1 MDNGRMSLDVATNPF
16 QRGAGSFPPVL
27 AGRQAE
33 LAALGRIVDGLRDG
47 SLKQTIHLM
56 QAPRGLGKTVLLQAL
71 ESAAGDQPESVDIV
85 RLSAGSFP
93 ALNALAALVTP
104 AAPIWRRVPRWLA
117 SLSMFGVRQG
127 TSEQA
132 RPWACSG
139 RKPKARFRLAPQIQW
154 LTPSNLA
161 AHPCAAL
168 GKLLIR
174 ASPERPSTESAF
186 DSLELALARRS
197 QRPLLLAIDE
207 AHVMPPDI
215 CRMLLNTFQNLAG
228 KARCALLLIG
238 TPVLKPFLLSGEV
251 NASFAERAPVLVPG
265 LLSPSDSLLAL
276 RVPQWSAWTVDDAVL
291 EEVVVDSLGYPFFLQ
306 LWGEQ
311 LWEAGVEAKTVDR
324 AVLATARRGVDAV
337 RDDFYAARFDEFE
350 SFANKHGMDRDA
362 LLAAVQKIAPHVS
375 SLEAAISTGPLNRLL
390 QEADLTS
397 DEATFAKRCMIDNG
411 FLTRT
416 GDDWRAAIPSLAT
429 YICTHPR

>member
-56 QAPRGLGKTVLLQAL
+56 QAPRGLGKTVLLQAM
-71 ESAAGDQPESVDIV
+71 ESAAADQPESVDIV

-93 ALNALAALVTP
+93 ALNALAALVAPP
-104 AAPIWRRVPRWLA
+104 APVWRRVPRWLA
-117 SLSMFGVRQG
+117 SLSMFGVR
-127 TSEQA
+127 
-132 RPWACSG
+132 
-139 RKPKARFRLAPQIQW
+139 L
-154 LTPSNLA
+154 
-161 AHPCAAL
+161 
-168 GKLLIR
+168 
-174 ASPERPSTESAF
+174 ERPKSTEPTF

-207 AHVMPPDI
+207 AHVMPPDT

-238 TPVLKPFLLSGEV
+238 TPVLKPFLLSDEV

-265 LLSPSDSLLAL
+265 LLSPADSLLAL
-276 RVPQWSAWTVDDAVL
+276 RVSQWSAWTVDDAVL

-311 LWEAGVEAKTVDR
+311 LWEAGVEDKRVDR
-324 AVLATARRGVDAV
+324 TALATARRGVDAV

-362 LLAAVQKIAPHVS
+362 LLAAVQKIAPLVS

-390 QEADLTS
+390 REAGLAS